1 MSHVTYERPSGFALR
16 ISPQRRD
23 FLVLSLWLG
32 VTFVQFRGDELL
44 LYPLALYYA
53 YSIWRDQQIIL
64 PLIARSWVILMF
76 PVWCLLSVTWAA
88 VPVEAL
94 KHAVY
99 LFLTLL
105 ICFQV
110 AASLSGRQ
118 LMHAVLLATGV
129 IGVIN
134 IVYAFG
140 TGDLGRGIFEQKN
153 TMGKNMVVL
162 WIVAFG
168 TMLDPNAR
176 RWIRVAATGLAGI
189 AAVMAVV
196 SESATAVLLILASSG
211 ILMTGAVI
219 LRGGLFRASRLCLAF
234 FFLAA
239 LAGLGSVILP
249 MMTLDPISLV
259 LESFGKDTTLT
270 GRTVLWDYAEEQIAE
285 NPVLGVGAGGFWQYH
300 ASPLVQKIY
309 FEFYKFPNDAFNFHN
324 SLYEIAVHQGLIGL
338 ALASAALVWG
348 IVKVT
353 KAAATL
359 GTFPLIYF
367 FSHMLVVVVRTLT
380 ESDFL
385 KPFVLFHMIFWMGA
399 LIAHRELA
407 SRAKR
412 R

>member
-1 MSHVTYERPSGFALR
+1 MSHATYDRPSGFALR

-32 VTFVQFRGDELL
+32 VTFVQFPGDELL

-53 YSIWRDQQIIL
+53 YSIWRDQRAIL
-64 PLIARSWVILMF
+64 PLIAHCWVVLMF
-76 PVWCLLSVTWAA
+76 PIWCLLSVAWAE
-88 VPVEAL
+88 VPIEAL
-94 KHAVY
+94 KHAIY

-110 AASLSGRQ
+110 AASLTARQ
-118 LMHAVLLATGV
+118 MMHAVLLATGV

-134 IVYAFG
+134 ILYAFG
-140 TGDLGRGIFEQKN
+140 PGDVGRGIFQQKN

-168 TMLDPNAR
+168 TMLDPKAG
-176 RWIRVAATGLAGI
+176 RWVRLAAAGLAGI
-189 AAVMAVV
+189 AAVMAVL
-196 SESATAVLLILASSG
+196 SESATAVLLVLASSG
-211 ILMTGAVI
+211 VLLAGAVV

-234 FFLAA
+234 FILAA
-239 LAGLGSVILP
+239 ITGLGSIILP
-249 MMTLDPISLV
+249 MMTSDPIAFI

-285 NPVLGVGAGGFWQYH
+285 NPVLGVGAGGFWRYH

-309 FEFYKFPNDAFNFHN
+309 FEFYKFPNDVFNFHS

-338 ALASAALVWG
+338 GLAAVALVWG
-348 IVKVT
+348 IVKITRGAVI
-353 KAAATL
+353 L
-359 GTFPLIYF
+359 GTLPMIYF

-385 KPFVLFHMIFWMGA
+385 KPFVLFHMVFWMGA
-399 LIAHRELA
+399 LIAQQELA